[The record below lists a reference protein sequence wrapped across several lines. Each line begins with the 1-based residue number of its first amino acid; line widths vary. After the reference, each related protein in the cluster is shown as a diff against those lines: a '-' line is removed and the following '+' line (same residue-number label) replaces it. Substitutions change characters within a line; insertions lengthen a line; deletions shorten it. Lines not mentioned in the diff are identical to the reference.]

1 MSVIPSVASLLASA
15 AALNASAAALNA
27 STAVMKNRRMR
38 SARAALSAK
47 NKKRNQEYEEN
58 QMLLK
63 TDYEKAYS
71 RALASVD
78 KTKTVVED
86 SGGIEKFATYYDSEG
101 NILIKE
107 SVLQFTVDSETT
119 TDIYSPYTGKKVFSN
134 RVYRDSCNEI
144 ENISHYDKDGNDDT
158 DMYSINKKMEAKQ
171 DKLAAKKRLLKM
183 KLKETFNR

>member
-1 MSVIPSVASLLASA
+1 MSIVPAVTAMLAATTA
-15 AALNASAAALNA
+15 ANAANMATMN
-27 STAVMKNRRMR
+27 NRRMR

-47 NKKRNQEYEEN
+47 NKKINQEYEEN
-58 QMLLK
+58 QTLLK

-86 SGGIEKFATYYDSEG
+86 SGGIEKVSTYYDAEG

-107 SVLQFTVDSETT
+107 RALRFMIDSETT

-134 RVYRDSCNEI
+134 CVYRDSSHEI

-158 DMYSINKKMEAKQ
+158 NMYAVNKKMEEKQ
-171 DKLAAKKRLLKM
+171 DKVDAKKRLLKM
-183 KLKETFNR
+183 KLKKKNSPKV